1 MADGNGDVTLA
12 EIAELHEPVTGTR
25 ARRAADPEVTRPA
38 HAQSGQP
45 GKGRQVLARHRAGEE
60 LSPDEVARI
69 HQLVE
74 AQAITVGPP
83 TPSRALLRQWKQRGR
98 GLEDRITMVV
108 EDVHVTYRVYEDKR
122 PRARD
127 VFTRGRSA
135 RSYREIKAVR
145 GVSFEARAGEAIGL
159 IGRNGSG
166 KSTLLKAMAGLLPTE
181 SGRILARS
189 EPSLLGVGA
198 VLQPNLSGRRNII
211 LGTLALGLS
220 KRDAESKVEE
230 IISFAGLEDF
240 IDLPMRT
247 YSSGMKAR
255 LHFSIATAVT
265 PEILMIDEAL
275 SVGDEVFRQRSD
287 ARIRELQEAAGTIFL
302 VSHGMDSIIDTCTR
316 VLWLDAGKV
325 VAEGD
330 PEAVVEQYR
339 AQMAQEVGRD
349 GRRKRKKGA
358 KGGKR

>member
-1 MADGNGDVTLA
+1 MADGKGDGTLT
-12 EIAELHEPVTGTR
+12 EIAELHEPVNGTLTR
-25 ARRAADPEVTRPA
+25 RGAAQEGAQEAAARPQTAKQAL
-38 HAQSGQP
+38 
-45 GKGRQVLARHRAGEE
+45 KRHRAGEQ
-60 LSPDEVARI
+60 LTPDEIERV
-69 HQLVE
+69 HQLVD
-74 AQAITVGPP
+74 AQAIQVGPP
-83 TPSRALLRQWKQRGR
+83 TPSRALQRQWKQRGKVV
-98 GLEDRITMVV
+98 EDRITMVV
-108 EDVHVTYRVYEDKR
+108 DDVHVTYRVYEDKR
-122 PRARD
+122 PRVRD
-127 VFTRGRSA
+127 VFTRGQSA
-135 RSYREIKAVR
+135 RAYREINAVR

-198 VLQPNLSGRRNII
+198 VLQPSLSGRRNIT

-255 LHFSIATAVT
+255 LHFSIATAVS

-275 SVGDEVFRQRSD
+275 AVGDEVFRQRSD
-287 ARIRELQEAAGTIFL
+287 ARIRELQEAAGTIFV
-302 VSHGMDSIIDTCTR
+302 VSHSMDSITDTCTR
-316 VLWLDAGKV
+316 VLWLDAGRV
-325 VAEGD
+325 IAEGD
-330 PEAVVEQYR
+330 PEDVVEQYR
-339 AQMAQEVGRD
+339 ARMAQEVGRD

-358 KGGKR
+358 KRGQR